1 MEILKSFHQELWWIS
16 EYGSFM
22 GTFLCVSQF
31 VSEINYNS
39 LKTVNNHFKA
49 HRIFLFRSVLPHL
62 VAEGGDLGL
71 GYDSIAFS
79 ARRDESPLP
88 SFHNILPHSYLR
100 RFTISEVFSIDFP
113 GSFPQINSEKPW
125 KNTTMSENRW
135 FSPFWG
141 GGLWESE
148 WMGQGSPAV
157 PWRCDDATTPR
168 RHGMGSE
175 LFYFRMLQR

>member
-1 MEILKSFHQELWWIS
+1 
-16 EYGSFM
+16 M

-113 GSFPQINSEKPW
+113 AVSLRSTQKNHGKTQRCQKIADFRRSEVVACEKA
-125 KNTTMSENRW
+125 
-135 FSPFWG
+135 
-141 GGLWESE
+141 SE
-148 WMGQGSPAV
+148 WAKALQLFPG
-157 PWRCDDATTPR
+157 DATTPR
-168 RHGMGSE
+168 RHDATEWEASCFTFVCYNVNMDINGINTHYG
-175 LFYFRMLQR
+175 FYGFNI